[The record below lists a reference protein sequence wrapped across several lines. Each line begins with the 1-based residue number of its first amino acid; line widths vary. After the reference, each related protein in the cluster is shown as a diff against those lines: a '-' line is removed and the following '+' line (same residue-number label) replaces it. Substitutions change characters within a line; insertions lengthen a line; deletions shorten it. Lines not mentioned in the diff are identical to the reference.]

1 MLGMGKTNEL
11 FNKWWNTNNGKENC
25 PKRVSNK
32 NEVKKMER
40 LEEIKERKLELRD
53 EIEGLDD
60 LDKVEELE
68 KEVDA
73 LNEEEEQINEVQEEQ
88 EVVEALEENDVETKS
103 KLVSIEK
110 KEVEVKM
117 ETRNTKEYIDAYAE
131 YIKTGRDE
139 EVRALLTENA
149 TSGTIAVPELVLDE
163 VKTAWDN
170 NELLSLV
177 RRMNVRGNLKVQ
189 FEISGTDAV
198 VHTEGAYAVDEEELV
213 EGIASVDAVSIKK
226 WVSISDEVYNMRG
239 EEFLRYIYDELT
251 YRIAKKAADLLVAKI
266 VALSTSASSSAPSIA
281 KVTAAPAVGTIASAI
296 ANLSDDAANP
306 TIVMNKLTWAAF
318 KAAQY
323 ANGYG
328 VDPFEGLRVVFNN
341 TLPAYSAANANA
353 CYAIVGDFGYGAI
366 ANFPNGEDIEIK
378 LDTLSKKK
386 EDLIEIL
393 GREYIGLG
401 VVADKAFVQVCKPAS
416 V

>member
-1 MLGMGKTNEL
+1 MK
-11 FNKWWNTNNGKENC
+11 
-25 PKRVSNK
+25 
-32 NEVKKMER
+32 R
-40 LEEIKERKLELRD
+40 LEEIEERKLALRD
-53 EIEGLDD
+53 EIEGLED

-73 LNEEEEQINEVQEEQ
+73 LNEEKEQIEETEKQE
-88 EVVEALEENDVETKS
+88 EVVEALEDNDLETKS
-103 KLVSIEK
+103 KLVSVK
-110 KEVEVKM
+110 KEEIKM
-117 ETRNTKEYIDAYAE
+117 ETRNTPEYIEAYAR
-131 YIKTGRDE
+131 YIKTGKDE
-139 EVRALLTENA
+139 EVRALLTENV
-149 TSGTIAVPELVLDE
+149 SGSIAVPELVLDE

-189 FEISGTDAV
+189 FEISGTDAA
-198 VHTEGAYAVDEEELV
+198 VHTEGAYAVNEEELV
-213 EGIASVDAVSIKK
+213 EGIAELVPASIKK
-226 WVSISDEVYNMRG
+226 WVSISDEVMDMRG

-266 VALSTSASSSAPSIA
+266 VTLTTSASTSAPSIA
-281 KVTAAPAVGTIASAI
+281 KVTAAPAVGTIAAAI
-296 ANLSDDAANP
+296 AALSDDAANP
-306 TIVMNKLTWAAF
+306 TIVMNKLTWAEF
-318 KAAQY
+318 KRVQY
-323 ANGYG
+323 ANGFN

-341 TLPAYSAANANA
+341 SLPAYSAANANA

-386 EDLIEIL
+386 EDLVEIL
-393 GREYIGLG
+393 GREYVALG
-401 VVADKAFVQVCKPAS
+401 VVACKAFTQVCKPES

>member
-1 MLGMGKTNEL
+1 
-11 FNKWWNTNNGKENC
+11 
-25 PKRVSNK
+25 
-32 NEVKKMER
+32 MER
-40 LEEIKERKLELRD
+40 LEEIEKRKLELRD
-53 EIEGLDD
+53 EIEGLED
-60 LDKVEELE
+60 LDKVEELNE
-68 KEVDA
+68 EIDA
-73 LNEEEEQINEVQEEQ
+73 LNEEVEQINETQEQEE
-88 EVVEALEENDVETKS
+88 VAEALENNEPETKS

-110 KEVEVKM
+110 EEVRIM

-131 YIKTGRDE
+131 YIKTGKDE
-139 EVRALLTENA
+139 EVRALLTENV
-149 TSGTIAVPELVLDE
+149 SGTIAVPELVLDE

-189 FEISGTDAV
+189 FEISGSDAA

-213 EGIASVDAVSIKK
+213 EGIVELTPVSIKK
-226 WVSISDEVYNMRG
+226 WVSISDEVMDMRG

-251 YRIAKKAADLLVAKI
+251 YRIAKKAADTLIGKI
-266 VALSTSASSSAPSIA
+266 VTLSTSASTNAPA
-281 KVTAAPAVGTIASAI
+281 VGKVTAAPAVGTIASAI
-296 ANLSDDAANP
+296 AQLSDEAANP
-306 TIVMNKLTWAAF
+306 TIVMNKLTWANF

-353 CYAIVGDFGYGAI
+353 CYAIVGDFGHGAI

-386 EDLIEIL
+386 EDLVEIL

-401 VVADKAFVQVCKPAS
+401 VVANKAFVQVCKPES

>member
-1 MLGMGKTNEL
+1 MK
-11 FNKWWNTNNGKENC
+11 
-25 PKRVSNK
+25 
-32 NEVKKMER
+32 R
-40 LEEIKERKLELRD
+40 LEEIEERKLALRD
-53 EIEGLDD
+53 EIEGLED

-73 LNEEEEQINEVQEEQ
+73 LNEEKEQIEETEKQE
-88 EVVEALEENDVETKS
+88 EVVEALEDNDLETKS
-103 KLVSIEK
+103 KLVSVK
-110 KEVEVKM
+110 KEEIKM
-117 ETRNTKEYIDAYAE
+117 ETRNTPEYIEAYAR
-131 YIKTGRDE
+131 YIKTGKDE
-139 EVRALLTENA
+139 EVRALLTENVDG
-149 TSGTIAVPELVLDE
+149 GTIAVPELVLDE

-189 FEISGTDAV
+189 FEISGTDAA
-198 VHTEGAYAVDEEELV
+198 VHTEGAYAVNEEELV
-213 EGIASVDAVSIKK
+213 EGIAELVPASIKK
-226 WVSISDEVYNMRG
+226 WVSISDEVMDMRG

-266 VALSTSASSSAPSIA
+266 VTLTTSASTSAPSIA

-296 ANLSDDAANP
+296 AALSDDAANP
-306 TIVMNKLTWAAF
+306 TIVMNKLTWAEF
-318 KAAQY
+318 KRVQY
-323 ANGYG
+323 ANGYN

-341 TLPAYSAANANA
+341 SLPAYSAANANA

-386 EDLIEIL
+386 EDLVEIL
-393 GREYIGLG
+393 GREYVALG
-401 VVADKAFVQVCKPAS
+401 VVACKAFTQVCKPES

>member
-1 MLGMGKTNEL
+1 
-11 FNKWWNTNNGKENC
+11 
-25 PKRVSNK
+25 
-32 NEVKKMER
+32 MER
-40 LEEIKERKLELRD
+40 LEEIEKRKLELRD
-53 EIEGLDD
+53 EIDGLED
-60 LDKVEELE
+60 LDKVEEINNE
-68 KEVDA
+68 IDA
-73 LNEEEEQINEVQEEQ
+73 LNEEVEQINETQEEE
-88 EVVEALEENDVETKS
+88 EVAEALENNDVEAKS

-110 KEVEVKM
+110 KEEIVM
-117 ETRNTKEYIDAYAE
+117 ETRNSKEYINAYAE
-131 YIKTGRDE
+131 YVKTGKDE
-139 EVRALLTENA
+139 EVRALLTENVDG
-149 TSGTIAVPELVLDE
+149 GTIAVPDFVLDE

-189 FEISGTDAV
+189 FEISGSDAA

-213 EGIASVDAVSIKK
+213 EGIVELVPASIKK
-226 WVSISDEVYNMRG
+226 WVSISDEVMDMRG

-266 VALSTSASSSAPSIA
+266 VALDTTATSSAPSIA
-281 KVTAAPAVGTIASAI
+281 KVTAAPAIGTIATAI
-296 ANLSDDAANP
+296 GNLSDEAANP
-306 TIVMNKLTWAAF
+306 TIVMNKLTYAAF
-318 KAAQY
+318 KNAAY

-341 TLPAYSAANANA
+341 SLPAYSAASANA
-353 CYAIVGDFGYGAI
+353 CYAIVGDFGHGAI

-386 EDLIEIL
+386 EDLVEIL

>member
-1 MLGMGKTNEL
+1 MK
-11 FNKWWNTNNGKENC
+11 
-25 PKRVSNK
+25 
-32 NEVKKMER
+32 R
-40 LEEIKERKLELRD
+40 LEEIEERKLALRD
-53 EIEGLDD
+53 EIEGLED

-73 LNEEEEQINEVQEEQ
+73 LNEEKEQIEEAEKQE
-88 EVVEALEENDVETKS
+88 EVVEALEENNVETKS
-103 KLVSIEK
+103 KLVSVK
-110 KEVEVKM
+110 KEEIKM
-117 ETRNTKEYIDAYAE
+117 ETRNTPEYIEAYAR
-131 YIKTGRDE
+131 YIKTGKDE
-139 EVRALLTENA
+139 EVRALLTENV
-149 TSGTIAVPELVLDE
+149 SGSIAVPELVLDE

-189 FEISGTDAV
+189 FEISGTDAA
-198 VHTEGAYAVDEEELV
+198 VHTEGAYAVNEEELV
-213 EGIASVDAVSIKK
+213 EGIAELVPASIKK
-226 WVSISDEVYNMRG
+226 WVSISDEVMDMRG

-251 YRIAKKAADLLVAKI
+251 YRIAKKAADLLIAKI
-266 VALSTSASSSAPSIA
+266 VTLTTSASTSAPSIA

-296 ANLSDDAANP
+296 AALSDDAANP
-306 TIVMNKLTWAAF
+306 TIVMNKLTWAEF
-318 KAAQY
+318 KRVQY
-323 ANGYG
+323 ANGYN

-341 TLPAYSAANANA
+341 SLPAYSAANANA

-386 EDLIEIL
+386 EDLVEIL
-393 GREYIGLG
+393 GREYVALG
-401 VVADKAFVQVCKPAS
+401 VVACKAFTQVCKPES

>member
-1 MLGMGKTNEL
+1 
-11 FNKWWNTNNGKENC
+11 
-25 PKRVSNK
+25 
-32 NEVKKMER
+32 MER
-40 LEEIKERKLELRD
+40 LEEIEKRKLELRD
-53 EIEGLDD
+53 EIEGLED
-60 LDKVEELE
+60 LDKVEEINNE
-68 KEVDA
+68 IDA
-73 LNEEEEQINEVQEEQ
+73 LNEEVEQINESQEQE
-88 EVVEALEENDVETKS
+88 EVVEALEDNDLETKS
-103 KLVSIEK
+103 KLVSIEEK
-110 KEVEVKM
+110 KEDLIM
-117 ETRNTKEYIDAYAE
+117 ETRNSKEYINAFAE
-131 YIKTGRDE
+131 YVKTGKDE

-149 TSGTIAVPELVLDE
+149 TNGTIAVPDFVLDE

-213 EGIASVDAVSIKK
+213 EGIVELVPVSIKK
-226 WVSISDEVYNMRG
+226 WVSISDEVMDMRG

-266 VALSTSASSSAPSIA
+266 VALDTTATTNAPSIA
-281 KVTAAPAVGTIASAI
+281 KVTAAPAVGTIATAI
-296 ANLSDDAANP
+296 GNLSDEAANP
-306 TIVMNKLTWAAF
+306 VIVMNKLTYAAF
-318 KAAQY
+318 KNAAY

-341 TLPAYSAANANA
+341 SLPAYSAASANA
-353 CYAIVGDFGYGAI
+353 CYAVVGDFGHGAI

-386 EDLIEIL
+386 EDLVEIL

-401 VVADKAFVQVCKPAS
+401 IVADKAFVQVCKPAS

>member
-1 MLGMGKTNEL
+1 
-11 FNKWWNTNNGKENC
+11 
-25 PKRVSNK
+25 
-32 NEVKKMER
+32 MER
-40 LEEIKERKLELRD
+40 LEEIEKRKLELRD
-53 EIEGLDD
+53 EIDGLED
-60 LDKVEELE
+60 LDKVEEINNE
-68 KEVDA
+68 IDA
-73 LNEEEEQINEVQEEQ
+73 LNEEVEQINETQEQE
-88 EVVEALEENDVETKS
+88 EVVEALEDNDLETKS
-103 KLVSIEK
+103 KLVSIEEK
-110 KEVEVKM
+110 KEDLIM
-117 ETRNTKEYIDAYAE
+117 ETRNSKEYINAYAE
-131 YIKTGRDE
+131 YVKTGKDE
-139 EVRALLTENA
+139 EVRALLTENVDG
-149 TSGTIAVPELVLDE
+149 GTIAVPDFVLDE

-213 EGIASVDAVSIKK
+213 EGIVELVPVSIKK
-226 WVSISDEVYNMRG
+226 WVSISDEVMDMRG

-266 VALSTSASSSAPSIA
+266 VALDTTATSSAPSIA
-281 KVTAAPAVGTIASAI
+281 KVTAAPAVGTIATAI
-296 ANLSDDAANP
+296 GNLSDEAANP
-306 TIVMNKLTWAAF
+306 VIVMNKLTYATFKTAA
-318 KAAQY
+318 Y

-341 TLPAYSAANANA
+341 SLPAYSAASANA
-353 CYAIVGDFGYGAI
+353 CYAVVGDFGHGAI

-386 EDLIEIL
+386 EDLVEIL

-401 VVADKAFVQVCKPAS
+401 IVADKAFVQVCKPAS

>member
-1 MLGMGKTNEL
+1 
-11 FNKWWNTNNGKENC
+11 
-25 PKRVSNK
+25 
-32 NEVKKMER
+32 MER

-53 EIEGLDD
+53 EIEDLDD

-73 LNEEEEQINEVQEEQ
+73 LNEEEEQINEVQEEE
-88 EVVEALEENDVETKS
+88 EVAEALENNDVEAKS

-117 ETRNTKEYIDAYAE
+117 ETRNSKEYIDAYAE
-131 YIKTGRDE
+131 YVKTGRDE
-139 EVRALLTENA
+139 EVRALLTENVD
-149 TSGTIAVPELVLDE
+149 SGTIAVPDFVLDE

-189 FEISGTDAV
+189 FEISGTAAA

-213 EGIASVDAVSIKK
+213 EGIVELTPVSIKK
-226 WVSISDEVYNMRG
+226 WVSISDEVYDMRG

-251 YRIAKKAADLLVAKI
+251 YRIAKKAADELIAKI
-266 VALSTSASSSAPSIA
+266 VALDTTATSAAPSVA
-281 KVTAAPAVGTIASAI
+281 KVSAAPAVGTIASAI
-296 ANLSDDAANP
+296 ANLSDEAANP

-318 KAAQY
+318 KTAQY

-341 TLPAYSAANANA
+341 TLPAYSAASANA
-353 CYAIVGDFGYGAI
+353 CYAIVGDFGHGAI

-401 VVADKAFVQVCKPAS
+401 VVADKAFVQITKPAS